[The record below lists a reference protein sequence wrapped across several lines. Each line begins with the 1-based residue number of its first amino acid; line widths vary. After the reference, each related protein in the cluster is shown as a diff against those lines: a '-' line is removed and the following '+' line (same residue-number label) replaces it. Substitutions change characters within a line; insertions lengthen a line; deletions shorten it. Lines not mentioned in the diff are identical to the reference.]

1 MTTSLI
7 TYLKTDGNLDLDK
20 KNIKKYLGCEGLTT
34 IVISEGV
41 KKIEKYAFFEC
52 HALTS
57 VVIPK
62 SVTEICKKATPSR
75 VCNSRLAEL
84 WWCSVES
91 A

>member
-7 TYLKTDGNLDLDK
+7 TYLKTDGNLDLYK
-20 KNIKKYLGCEGLTT
+20 KNIKKYLGCKGLTT
-34 IVISEGV
+34 IVRSEGV

-62 SVTEICKKATPSR
+62 SVTEISKKATPSR
-75 VCNSRLAEL
+75 VCNSRLAGRL
-84 WWCSVES
+84 F
-91 A
+91 